1 MNVFVMV
8 GLPVVIV
15 LIVLASLLYTQIRR
29 PAPVALGSALPKVRV
44 VSSDEIHEYCDN
56 RKSETVIYS
65 RRDTRWK
72 QFEVTRKYISQMT
85 WNAKLFQ
92 QVARFEGLKID
103 PAKSS
108 FDYAPRETLTLRLAE
123 EAAGVRW
130 LLVKGQIRLTVR
142 AVSGLRIREETAEK
156 LRHLVAEYKQLEQDA
171 VALVGM
177 ATDDCYYAMLIER
190 LGLSSWGL
198 IEGGSSVS

>member
-15 LIVLASLLYTQIRR
+15 LIVLASVLYTQIRR

-56 RKSETVIYS
+56 RVSDTVSYS
-65 RRDTRWK
+65 RRETRWK
-72 QFEVTRKYISQMT
+72 QLEVTRKYISQMT

-108 FDYAPRETLTLRLAE
+108 LDYAPRETLALRLAE
-123 EAAGVRW
+123 EATAVRW
-130 LLVKGQIRLTVR
+130 LLVKGQIGITLR
-142 AVSGLRIREETAEK
+142 AVSGVRIRQEAAEK
-156 LRHLVAEYKQLEQDA
+156 LRQLVGEYKQLEQDA

-177 ATDDCYYAMLIER
+177 ATDDCYYTMLIER
-190 LGLSSWGL
+190 LGLSNWGL
-198 IEGGSSVS
+198 IEGGSSGS